1 MDGGSYPMQ
10 DKSRQVQGGHM
21 PSAPPNYVANVHQPA
36 GGIIQAPVIPYNNE
50 HVEQPSGD
58 TVVLIPSQA
67 TYISDYMSLS
77 ICTCLCCFPPVG
89 IVAIVLSCMVGSS
102 IRD

>member
-36 GGIIQAPVIPYNNE
+36 GGIIQPHVIPYNNAY
-50 HVEQPSGD
+50 VQQPSGH
-58 TVVLIPSQA
+58 TVVVVVSTIDNSHYRLILKLGKEMQINHHS
-67 TYISDYMSLS
+67 
-77 ICTCLCCFPPVG
+77 
-89 IVAIVLSCMVGSS
+89 
-102 IRD
+102 